1 MSYVEERKR
10 LKATSAAIKVT
21 GRGAGQRRVKACEHT
36 RAPQAQGQG
45 CGVWSMVGSTGVLSP
60 VEGRLGLCMTA
71 CCASGV
77 DVRET
82 SF

>member
-21 GRGAGQRRVKACEHT
+21 GRAEAGNLACEHT

-60 VEGRLGLCMTA
+60 VEGRLGLCMLRFRRRRA
-71 CCASGV
+71 
-77 DVRET
+77 
-82 SF
+82 